1 MGNEASR
8 PIAIHKYPI
17 IREDAYILQPILA
30 SMVFVYT
37 IDWMGQIT
45 KLLVSRRT
53 SGECCHSSIAQ
64 SAEM

>member
-1 MGNEASR
+1 MGNKVSR
-8 PIAIHKYPI
+8 LLAVYNYPI
-17 IREDAYILQPILA
+17 IRKDAYFLQSNLA
-30 SMVFVYT
+30 SIVFVYM